1 MNIFRKLFR
10 RNEVS
15 LHRIHHTVIINENGE
30 KLKLV
35 VNADPMR
42 LVAGLTLAQKKLT
55 DTVNK
60 ETEPTAEEMRDAA
73 ESLSAVLFG
82 KEQTEKLFEFYAGD
96 SACVIN
102 ICGQIFKDQLTD
114 KITKAQKKMG

>member
-1 MNIFRKLFR
+1 MKIRNPFR
-10 RNEVS
+10 RNEIS
-15 LHRIHHTVIINENGE
+15 LNRVHHTVIINENGE

-42 LVAGLTLAQKKLT
+42 LVAGINKASDKLK
-55 DTVNK
+55 DLLK
-60 ETEPTAEEMRDAA
+60 DGEEPTSEEMKEAA
-73 ESLSAVLFG
+73 EFFAAVMFG

-96 SACVIN
+96 AACVVN
-102 ICGQIFKDQLTD
+102 ICGQIFKEQLTD

>member
-1 MNIFRKLFR
+1 MKLLKLFR
-10 RNEVS
+10 GNEIT

-42 LVAGLTLAQKKLT
+42 LVAGLNKAQRKLT
-55 DTVNK
+55 ETISTEDVTDEALK
-60 ETEPTAEEMRDAA
+60 EAA
-73 ESLSAVLFG
+73 EFFSAVLFG
-82 KEQTEKLFEFYAGD
+82 KEQTEKLMDFYAGD
-96 SACVIN
+96 AACVIN
-102 ICGQIFKDQLTD
+102 VCGQVFKDQLID